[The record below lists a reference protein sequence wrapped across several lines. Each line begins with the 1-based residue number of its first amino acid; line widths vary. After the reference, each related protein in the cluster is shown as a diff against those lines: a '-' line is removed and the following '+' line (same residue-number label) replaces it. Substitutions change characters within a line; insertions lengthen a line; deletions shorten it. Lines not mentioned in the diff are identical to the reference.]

1 MPHKDDATR
10 IRHMYE
16 YANNALTIIKGKTRP
31 DLDNELAPR
40 LALVHCI
47 EIIGE
52 AASKVSK
59 AGQKTYSDIP
69 WKKII
74 NMRNRIA
81 HVYFDINHDVVW
93 ETTTK
98 DLPPLLASL
107 RKILGKE
114 GAGQ

>member
-1 MPHKDDATR
+1 MPRKDDATR

-16 YANNALTIIKGKTRP
+16 YALDAMTIIKGRTRD
-31 DLDNELAPR
+31 DLEKEITVR
-40 LALVHCI
+40 LSLVHCI

-59 AGQKTYSDIP
+59 AGQSAHPEIP

-81 HVYFDINHDVVW
+81 HVYFDINHDIVW
-93 ETTTK
+93 QTTVE
-98 DLPPLLASL
+98 DIPPLLAL
-107 RKILGKE
+107 LKAVLGE
-114 GAGQ
+114 